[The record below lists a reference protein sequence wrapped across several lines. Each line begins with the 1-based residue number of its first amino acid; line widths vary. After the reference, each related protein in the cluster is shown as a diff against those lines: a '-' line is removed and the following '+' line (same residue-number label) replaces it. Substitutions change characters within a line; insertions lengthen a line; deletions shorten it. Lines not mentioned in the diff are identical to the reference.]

1 MSNALGPQNGPATTT
16 AIATCVYGL
25 TGKVQFTMYIS
36 SDDAT
41 HSTTHK
47 TFKTT
52 SWAQCLGVQAVDG
65 VNANYILIDTSLNL
79 WLYRIKFDSGSL

>member
-1 MSNALGPQNGPATTT
+1 MSNALGLSNGSSTTT

-36 SDDAT
+36 SDSAPYTAT
-41 HSTTHK
+41 HT

-65 VNANYILIDTSLNL
+65 YNANYILIDTSYNL
-79 WLYRIKFDSGSL
+79 WLYRIKFD